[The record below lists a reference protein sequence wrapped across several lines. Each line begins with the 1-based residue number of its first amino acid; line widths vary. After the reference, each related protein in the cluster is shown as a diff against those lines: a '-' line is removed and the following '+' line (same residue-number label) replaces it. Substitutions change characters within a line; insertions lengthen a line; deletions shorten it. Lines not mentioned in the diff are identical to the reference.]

1 MLDAIDE
8 FSGTLFEG
16 CRNALIASMLRT
28 LRARLYYLRATTT
41 HRQSDEHVGK
51 SVENLER
58 IIRAMR
64 SRDPVAASSACVERV
79 RHSAEVAL
87 EMLSG
92 QEQGASG

>member
-1 MLDAIDE
+1 M
-8 FSGTLFEG
+8 
-16 CRNALIASMLRT
+16 
-28 LRARLYYLRATTT
+28 
-41 HRQSDEHVGK
+41 GK